1 LQDGYDTWHDAYAR
15 RQWNGLALLLALA
28 DPETSVA
35 PETLADPEITFLPFS
50 GAAVRPR
57 YTGPLYDPRDVQRA
71 AAGYTDT
78 AAAPATAPGLVTR
91 GARPDSMVRGAVYL
105 MLSYG
110 IQAALG
116 FAFWLVAAR
125 LFSPDNVGT
134 ASSLISASI
143 LIGFLGLLGLNTTFV
158 KFLPVAQDR
167 NRLITAGLTL
177 ACVCGGA
184 IALVYV
190 LLTPLIAPRVSFIAH
205 NPLLGA
211 GFILLVAAGSVNSLT
226 DSVFIG
232 VGQAKYT
239 AITDGI
245 VGGATKLIA
254 IVLLSGAGSYAIF
267 GAASSSYVAAGVVS
281 LILMVRGADWRPRFT
296 GLLSALKPVLVFS
309 GANYVANVFN
319 LLPNLIV
326 PLIVI
331 DRIGAA
337 SAAYYYV
344 AYQLASL
351 LYQTVFA
358 VESSFLAQG
367 AQSHTIEKSFL
378 VRSIRILAVV
388 CIPAF
393 AVMLLIGH
401 YLLLLFGAKYAG
413 NAGGC
418 YNILIAAVLP
428 IAVNNWLLTVLRLAD
443 RLHAIVV
450 SNFVYLV
457 VVCGLAW
464 FLAPQGLN
472 RLALAWP
479 IGIVAGGL
487 VAAVAALPV
496 LRGIR
501 PARR

>member
-1 LQDGYDTWHDAYAR
+1 V
-15 RQWNGLALLLALA
+15 RQAAGLA
-28 DPETSVA
+28 
-35 PETLADPEITFLPFS
+35 
-50 GAAVRPR
+50 
-57 YTGPLYDPRDVQRA
+57 
-71 AAGYTDT
+71 DT
-78 AAAPATAPGLVTR
+78 TAQPAAPGLVTR
-91 GARPDSMVRGAVYL
+91 GARPDGMVRSAVYL

-125 LFSPDNVGT
+125 LFSPASVGT

-158 KFLPVAQDR
+158 KFLPVAKDR
-167 NRLITAGLTL
+167 NGLITAGLTL
-177 ACVCGGA
+177 ACACGGA

-205 NPLLGA
+205 KPLLGI

-232 VGQAKYT
+232 GGRPKYT

-267 GAASSSYVAAGVVS
+267 GAASSSYVAAAIVS
-281 LILMVRGADWRPRFT
+281 LILMMRRMDWRPKFT
-296 GLLSALKPVLVFS
+296 GLMPALKPVLAFS

-337 SAAYYYV
+337 AAAYYYV

-367 AQSHTIEKSFL
+367 AQHQTIEKSFL
-378 VRSIRILAVV
+378 VRSLRILAVV

-393 AVMLLIGH
+393 AVMLLLGH
-401 YLLLLFGAKYAG
+401 FLLVLFGAKYAG
-413 NAGGC
+413 SAQGC
-418 YNILIAAVLP
+418 YDILITAVLP
-428 IAVNNWLLTVLRLAD
+428 IAINNWLLTVLRLAGK
-443 RLHAIVV
+443 LHAIVV
-450 SNFVYLV
+450 SNLVYLV

-464 FLAPQGLN
+464 FLAPEGLN

-479 IGIVAGGL
+479 IGIIAGALVAG
-487 VAAVAALPV
+487 VAVLPV
-496 LRGIR
+496 LRGVR
-501 PARR
+501 PARRSAGGRSPAVR